1 MFQKINDWIVEAMG
15 YDGIVH
21 CLISALLT
29 ALIGI
34 FTPWWLAAI
43 IVLVIGAA
51 KELYDKW
58 SGKGNAEV
66 QDMMCNII
74 GIIIGAL

>member
-21 CLISALLT
+21 CLLSAALT
-29 ALIGI
+29 ALLVV
-34 FTPWWLAAI
+34 FFPWWLAVIA
-43 IVLVIGAA
+43 VLIAGIA
-51 KELYDKW
+51 KEAYDKY
-58 SGKGNAEV
+58 SGKGSMEIK
-66 QDMMCNII
+66 DMMCNII